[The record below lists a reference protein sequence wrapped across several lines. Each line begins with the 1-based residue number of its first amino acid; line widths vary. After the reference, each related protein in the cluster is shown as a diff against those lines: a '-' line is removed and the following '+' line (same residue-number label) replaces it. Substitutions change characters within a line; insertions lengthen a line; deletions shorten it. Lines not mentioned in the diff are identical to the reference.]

1 LQCCFVYAG
10 VISDFASNYSVPVWI
25 DQWGLRASAVGGD
38 ATQNQYMTDI
48 LAEFTERKFH
58 WTYWCAK
65 RTPPLRFANSKLEF
79 CCYQQRGIAVL
90 NLSRQALDQH
100 RDSRET

>member
-1 LQCCFVYAG
+1 M
-10 VISDFASNYSVPVWI
+10 ISDFASNYSVPVWI

-48 LAEFTERKFH
+48 LAEFAERKFH

-65 RTPPLRFANSKLEF
+65 RTPPLRFAKFQTGIQLLLAARYSGFEF
-79 CCYQQRGIAVL
+79 IETGPGPAQGQQGNII
-90 NLSRQALDQH
+90 
-100 RDSRET
+100 

>member
-65 RTPPLRFANSKLEF
+65 RTPPPAFCKFQTGVLLLRTSSE
-79 CCYQQRGIAVL
+79 V
-90 NLSRQALDQH
+90 
-100 RDSRET
+100 